1 MNAQDVLKYGHLWVH
16 KHLDGFTEEQCLEP
30 GVCGFWS
37 VKDIIAH
44 LTSFEWVLVDV
55 LAACAK
61 AGPTPNL
68 DVYTS
73 MDGDAFNAMQVGK
86 RKAKTMEAVVQEYNE
101 GYEMVMSALRLV
113 SENDLRQPGTLPWY
127 GAEYAIDD
135 FIVYQYYGHKR
146 EHCAQIAVYRDTL
159 TAG

>member
-16 KHLDGFTEEQCLEP
+16 KHLDGLSEEQCLAP
-30 GVCGFWS
+30 GVCGVWS

-55 LAACAK
+55 LTACAK

-68 DVYTS
+68 DYYTS
-73 MDGDAFNAMQVGK
+73 IDGDAFNAVEVGK
-86 RKAKTMEAVVQEYNE
+86 RQAKTMEAVVQEYDE
-101 GYEMVMSALRLV
+101 GYEAVKRALRLV
-113 SENDLRQPGTLPWY
+113 SESDLRQPGALPWY

-159 TAG
+159 K